1 MNITRT
7 VPRATRPPRRR
18 LRAAAGVGAL
28 VAVAALATG
37 CGDDSDA
44 GDASA
49 TSTSAADSSAARE
62 AASITVTD
70 AWVKAVDSGMTA
82 AFGEIAN
89 TSDADITI
97 VSATTAASDA
107 VELHETVTNDD
118 GTMAMQPKEGGF
130 VVPAGGTL
138 TLEPGGNHIM
148 FMGVTS
154 ALKPGQTVPVTLKLS
169 DGSTLEMDA
178 VVKTF
183 SGADEKYQN
192 GDMGDMG
199 GMDGMSSMDDEPS
212 EGASSSM
219 HQHADGTQHDHGDS

>member
-1 MNITRT
+1 MSTTRS
-7 VPRATRPPRRR
+7 VPRSPRPPRRR
-18 LRAAAGVGAL
+18 RRAAAGAL
-28 VAVAALATG
+28 VAVAALVTG

-49 TSTSAADSSAARE
+49 ASTSATDGATARE

-70 AWVKAVDSGMTA
+70 GWVKAVDSGMTA

-97 VSATTAASDA
+97 VSATTAVSDT

-118 GTMAMQPKEGGF
+118 GTLAMQPKEGGF

-148 FMGVTS
+148 FMGVNQE
-154 ALKPGQTVPVTLKLS
+154 LVPDTIVNGELS
-169 DGSTLEMDA
+169 FEKAGK
-178 VVKTF
+178 VKIEFMIEPAGT
-183 SGADEKYQN
+183 AH
-192 GDMGDMG
+192 
-199 GMDGMSSMDDEPS
+199 SMDN
-212 EGASSSM
+212 M
-219 HQHADGTQHDHGDS
+219 